1 MVMLITHLLHPLA
14 AVVAVAVAAV
24 VQVVPQDLVPQVED
38 TMVVAVDIMEADTSV
53 IH

>member
-1 MVMLITHLLHPLA
+1 MVMLITHLLLPLLA
-14 AVVAVAVAAV
+14 AVAVAAV